1 MKHKEVTLDPEN
13 WEELRTLGHQM
24 LDDHIEYLKNIR
36 NQPYIPLT
44 EEAKSEIQTKLP
56 C

>member
-24 LDDHIEYLKNIR
+24 LDDHIEYPQND
-36 NQPYIPLT
+36 
-44 EEAKSEIQTKLP
+44 
-56 C
+56 CF